1 MLHVLGRFLESRLLF
16 PPPLYL
22 LLANSVYAAIGR
34 AQFGTALVF
43 FWRLLAEIFI
53 ALTGQNLTR
62 LVLTTSSVRR
72 PHGGNAAAT
81 WPLLQHQPAGKA
93 RFALIGIPSRVPD
106 FLVCVTETPM

>member
-1 MLHVLGRFLESRLLF
+1 MLHVLGRGLAFFF
-16 PPPLYL
+16 PLRFTCYWRTI
-22 LLANSVYAAIGR
+22 SVYTAIGR
-34 AQFGTALVF
+34 ARFGTALVF

>member
-53 ALTGQNLTR
+53 ALTR
-62 LVLTTSSVRR
+62 LVLTTSSVSR